1 MDFRLVKELRRWM
14 EKKGYLCNCD
24 VVSLAGAS
32 KEMLD
37 GGEETREL
45 IFKQIGLASTL
56 HGASEVILVHH
67 SDCGAY
73 KGTYNFVLPEEEKKK
88 QLEDMAKAEVMIKD
102 KFAAMKVMKVWAQ
115 LQDENGKMVD
125 FQEVQ

>member
-1 MDFRLVKELRRWM
+1 MDFRLVKETRRWM
-14 EKKGYLCNCD
+14 EENGYLSNCD

-37 GGEETREL
+37 GGEEAREL
-45 IFKQIGLASTL
+45 ILKQIGLANTL

-73 KGTYNFVLPEEEKKK
+73 KNSYNFASPDEEKKK
-88 QLEDMAKAEVMIKD
+88 QLEDMAKTETMIKN
-102 KFAAMKVMKVWAQ
+102 KFVDMKVTKVWAQ
-115 LQDENGKMVD
+115 LQDENGKAID
-125 FQEVQ
+125 FQVL

>member
-1 MDFRLVKELRRWM
+1 MDFRLVKEMRRWM
-14 EKKGYLCNCD
+14 EEKEYLCDCD

-32 KEMLD
+32 KEILD
-37 GGEETREL
+37 GGEEAREL
-45 IFKQIGLASTL
+45 ILKQIGLANTL

-73 KGTYNFVLPEEEKKK
+73 KNAYDFSSSEDEKKK
-88 QLEDMAKAEVMIKD
+88 QLEDMAKTEVMIKD
-102 KFAAMKVMKVWAQ
+102 KFSNMKVVKVWAQ
-115 LQDENGKMVD
+115 LQDENGKVID